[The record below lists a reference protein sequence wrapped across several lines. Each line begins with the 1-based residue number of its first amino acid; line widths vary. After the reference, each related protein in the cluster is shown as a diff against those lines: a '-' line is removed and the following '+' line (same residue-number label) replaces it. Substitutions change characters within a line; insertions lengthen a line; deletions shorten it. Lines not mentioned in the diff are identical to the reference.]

1 MDELILE
8 TVAEAVHETW
18 MRGRLAEGWKYGEKR
33 DDDLKTHPCIVP
45 YSDLPEGE
53 KVYDRETAR
62 TVMKVLGE
70 QGYEI
75 VKR

>member
-1 MDELILE
+1 MDNFILE
-8 TVAEAVHETW
+8 TVADAVHETW
-18 MRGRLAEGWKYGEKR
+18 MRWRIAEGWKYGEKR